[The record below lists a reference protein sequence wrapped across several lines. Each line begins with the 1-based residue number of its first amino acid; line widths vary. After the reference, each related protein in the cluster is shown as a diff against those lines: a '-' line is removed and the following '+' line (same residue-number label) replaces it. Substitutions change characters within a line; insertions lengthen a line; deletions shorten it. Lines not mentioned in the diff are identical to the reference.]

1 MTQIIDHA
9 ESLIQVLFA
18 VHVIALFF
26 VNLTPTPKDNEAVY
40 KYYKLVEFL
49 AGIVTRLAKR

>member
-1 MTQIIDHA
+1 MAQIIDHA
-9 ESLIQVLFA
+9 ENLIQVLFA

-40 KYYKLVEFL
+40 KYYKLVELL